1 MNDLEKWRDARFKP
15 DLHVYMVDP
24 HNLDIVRGEL
34 IGLKKN
40 NITDGYFSDTKVSG
54 SIETIDD
61 NYIDGSWLRVV
72 ADGEEVATLG
82 VQNRK
87 STQAPEGWQ
96 ASAYDMQSTLWML
109 DSDIAYHL
117 YTIGQNTR
125 ANNAVRAIAKTCGK
139 EVIFQA
145 GCRDAI
151 YTTAKAYE
159 RTDSYRSILADICSK
174 ANNQLSVDGHGRL
187 SVAPYIDPASKT
199 VSWTLNAD
207 DSRGVVLSPGYE
219 DSDASGEAY
228 NRSVVVATN
237 DNRTIIASTDA
248 PASSPISSAYRGWT
262 RTNVH
267 DLSDMSP
274 FTQARAQQLANQ
286 YAVDDRSQ
294 GKTRDCTCMYFPV
307 KAGEVV
313 DWVQDGNHQRHL
325 VQTVESDLIAW
336 TVKLTLKK
344 I

>member
-1 MNDLEKWRDARFKP
+1 MSDLKRWENAYFEP
-15 DLHVYMVDP
+15 NLHIYMVDP
-24 HNLDIVRGEL
+24 HNLDIIRGEL
-34 IGLKKN
+34 SGLKKV
-40 NITDGYFSDTKVSG
+40 NITDGYYSDTKISG

-61 NYIDGSWLRVV
+61 DYIGGSWLRIV

-82 VQNRK
+82 VQNKKARRPRK
-87 STQAPEGWQ
+87 GGQ

-125 ANNAVRAIAKTCGK
+125 ANNVIRAIAKMCGK

-145 GCRDAI
+145 GCQDAI

-159 RTDSYRSILADICSK
+159 RTDSYRSILVDICSK
-174 ANNQLSVDGHGRL
+174 ANNQLGVDGHGRL
-187 SVAPYIDPASKT
+187 SVASYIDPASKT
-199 VSWTLNAD
+199 VSWTLDAD
-207 DSRGVVLSPGYE
+207 DSQGVVLSPGYE

-286 YAVDDRSQ
+286 YAPDDRQLEIGRASC
-294 GKTRDCTCMYFPV
+294 RERV
-307 KAGEVV
+307 
-313 DWVQDGNHQRHL
+313 
-325 VQTVESDLIAW
+325 
-336 TVKLTLKK
+336 
-344 I
+344 

>member
-1 MNDLEKWRDARFKP
+1 MSDLEKWRDPGRGHDIK
-15 DLHVYMVDP
+15 VYMIDP
-24 HNLDIVRGEL
+24 HNLDIIRGEL
-34 IGLKKN
+34 IGLKKV
-40 NITDGYFSDTKVSG
+40 NITDGYYSDTKISG

-61 NYIDGSWLRVV
+61 DYIGGSWLRIV
-72 ADGEEVATLG
+72 ADGEEIATLG
-82 VQNRK
+82 VQNQK
-87 STQAPEGWQ
+87 STQAPEGGQ

-125 ANNAVRAIAKTCGK
+125 ANNAIRTIAKICGK

-145 GCRDAI
+145 GCQDAI
-151 YTTAKAYE
+151 YTTAKVYE

-187 SVAPYIDPASKT
+187 SVAPYIDPTSKA
-199 VSWTLNAD
+199 VSWVLDAD
-207 DSRGVVLSPGYE
+207 DPRGVVLSPGYE

-237 DNRTIIASTDA
+237 NDRTIIASTDA

-274 FTQARAQQLANQ
+274 FTRARAQQLANQ

-294 GKTRDCTCMYFPV
+294 GKNRDTTCMYFPV

-313 DWVQDGNHQRHL
+313 DWVQGGNHQRYL
-325 VQTVESDLIAW
+325 VQTAESDLIAW